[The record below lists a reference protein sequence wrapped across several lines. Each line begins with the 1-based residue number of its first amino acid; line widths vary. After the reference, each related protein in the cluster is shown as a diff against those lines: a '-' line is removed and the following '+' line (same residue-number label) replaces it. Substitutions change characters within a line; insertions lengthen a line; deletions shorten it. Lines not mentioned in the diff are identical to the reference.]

1 MTPQWPQGNQRSS
14 VPEAAAAPKRT
25 DLGRED
31 TAKMQQA
38 VEGARCH
45 VAGAWLQ
52 RGRREK
58 KQKKENEKGRAR
70 LKFVHAEI

>member
-38 VEGARCH
+38 MQGARCP

-58 KQKKENEKGRAR
+58 NKKKKMKKEELG
-70 LKFVHAEI
+70 